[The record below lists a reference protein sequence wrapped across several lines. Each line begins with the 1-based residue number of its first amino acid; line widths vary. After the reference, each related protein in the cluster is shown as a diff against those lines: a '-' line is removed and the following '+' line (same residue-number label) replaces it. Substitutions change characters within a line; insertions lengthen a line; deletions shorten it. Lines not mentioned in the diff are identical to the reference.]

1 MNRSHSLYRCFNEGL
16 VLRRSEP
23 TKGGLAYLHDTT
35 NHGTALLC
43 GITELG
49 YRSRKGLPLTCYW
62 QGTDDPFW
70 ITEMLEVA
78 AYRLGNHLLPAIDDL
93 HDALPDGFV
102 DDQVTVFYKRVMK
115 WIERAQAAHDALSEH
130 GVAPENTSWF
140 SDDSELYGIVHEFI
154 GLFKDTQD
162 LDSLPKTSRP
172 FRIRPTTVPP
182 CHIP

>member
-78 AYRLGNHLLPAIDDL
+78 PIAWAITYYLQSTISAMHCRMDSSMIKSL
-93 HDALPDGFV
+93 FFTNESWSGS
-102 DDQVTVFYKRVMK
+102 R
-115 WIERAQAAHDALSEH
+115 EH
-130 GVAPENTSWF
+130 
-140 SDDSELYGIVHEFI
+140 
-154 GLFKDTQD
+154 
-162 LDSLPKTSRP
+162 RP
-172 FRIRPTTVPP
+172 HTTPFP
-182 CHIP
+182 SMA